1 MSNIDNT
8 LAERGGRYG
17 AFIDNAR
24 IAQDLKAIMYNSPKW
39 AELAPDQA
47 EALEVIA
54 SKISRMLTGD
64 PQYRDNWHDIVG
76 YAKLVDDR
84 MAAEEKPDPRS
95 LVKASSPIIAQ
106 KAARR

>member
-1 MSNIDNT
+1 MSNIEAT
-8 LAERGGRYG
+8 LEQRGSRYG
-17 AFIDNAR
+17 DFIDNAA
-24 IAQDLKAIMYNSPKW
+24 IAQDLKAVMHRAPKW
-39 AELAPDQA
+39 NQLSPDQK

-84 MAAEEKPDPRS
+84 MEAIEVKP
-95 LVKASSPIIAQ
+95 

>member
-1 MSNIDNT
+1 MSSIEDT

-17 AFIDNAR
+17 TFLDNAR
-24 IAQDLKAIMYNSPKW
+24 IAQELKSIMYGSPKW
-39 AELAPDQA
+39 PELAPDQA

-64 PQYRDNWHDIVG
+64 VNYRDNWHDIVG

-84 MAAEEKPDPRS
+84 MAAQENKG
-95 LVKASSPIIAQ
+95 KG
-106 KAARR
+106 RR

>member
-1 MSNIDNT
+1 MSSINDT
-8 LAERGGRYG
+8 LTERGGRYG
-17 AFIDNAR
+17 AFIDNAK

-84 MAAEEKPDPRS
+84 MAEAEKPAP
-95 LVKASSPIIAQ
+95 
-106 KAARR
+106 KAALR